1 MPGGGLSLFTQMK
14 KLRWQILVVVFTL
27 IVVGVLLL
35 SQKPSLIPATPE
47 PVSGGI
53 YTEALVGSF
62 GRLNPLLDINN
73 PADRDIDRLLF
84 SSLIRFDSKGVPQP
98 DLAESWGVS
107 EDGMIYNFTLRDN
120 ATWQDGTPVTSD
132 DVLFTIS
139 LLRSEYS
146 AYPADVHSLW
156 DNVEITR
163 VNDKNFK
170 FTLTEPFVPFLDYL
184 TFGVLPEHLLQNV
197 PADQL
202 SSTGFNLS
210 PVGSGPYK
218 FDHLM
223 VDQGKITGVV
233 LAAWENYYG
242 QAPFLQQVV
251 FRYYPDGQSA
261 LAAYRAGEV
270 LGISQI
276 DPDKIASA
284 CSDPNLSCYSSRLPR
299 LTLILLN
306 LGDNQL
312 SFFQDKKVRIALMA
326 GLNRQWIVA
335 QILKGQGIIA
345 DSPIL
350 PGTWAYYGGGDQ
362 VGFNPDGAIEELK
375 AAGYVLPPDGTVR
388 AKDSTPLS
396 FTLAYPDDGLHT
408 QLAQTIQ
415 QNWAKIGVEV
425 KLQAVSYDSL
435 LNDYLAPH
443 SYQAALVDLDMSR
456 SYDPDPYPFWH
467 QAEIT
472 GGQNY
477 SQWDNR
483 TASEYLENARVVADM
498 NVRMRLYRNFQVI
511 FARELPALLLYYPVH
526 TFAIDQR
533 VQAVQAA
540 PLYEPADRFNQ
551 IESWYL
557 ITRQANDQMQPT
569 ATGR

>member
-1 MPGGGLSLFTQMK
+1 MK
-14 KLRWQILVVVFTL
+14 KLRWQILVVLLTL

-35 SQKPSLIPATPE
+35 SQKPSQAPAAPE
-47 PVSGGI
+47 PVIGGI

-84 SSLIRFDSKGVPQP
+84 SSLIRFDSQGVPQP

-132 DVLFTIS
+132 DVLFTIN

-202 SSTGFNLS
+202 ASANFNLS
-210 PVGSGPYK
+210 PVGTGPYK
-218 FDHLM
+218 LDHL
-223 VDQGKITGVV
+223 VVEQGKITGVV
-233 LAAWENYYG
+233 LSAWENYYG
-242 QAPFLQQVV
+242 QAPFLQQIV
-251 FRYYPDGQSA
+251 FRYYPDARSA
-261 LAAYRAGEV
+261 VDAYHAGEV
-270 LGISQI
+270 LGISQVSPELI
-276 DPDKIASA
+276 PSV
-284 CSDPNLSCYSSRLPR
+284 CSDPNISCYSSRLPR

-306 LGDNQL
+306 LGDSQL
-312 SFFQDKKVRIALMA
+312 PFFQDKKVRSALMA
-326 GLNRQWIVA
+326 GLNRQWMVA
-335 QILKGQGIIA
+335 QILKGQAIVA
-345 DSPIL
+345 DSPLL
-350 PGTWAYYGGGDQ
+350 PGTWAYYSSPDQ
-362 VGFNPDGAIEELK
+362 VAYNPDGAIEALK
-375 AAGYVLPPDGTVR
+375 AAGYVLPPDGAVR
-388 AKDSTPLS
+388 AKDNTPLS
-396 FTLAYPDDGLHT
+396 FTLTYPDDNLHA

-415 QNWAKIGVEV
+415 QNWGKIGVEV
-425 KLQAVSYDSL
+425 KLKAASYDSL
-435 LNDYLAPH
+435 LKDYLVPR
-443 SYQAALVDLDMSR
+443 SYQAALVDLDFSR

-467 QAEIT
+467 QAEIS

-483 TASEYLENARVVADM
+483 TASEYLENARVMADM
-498 NVRMRLYRNFQVI
+498 NVRTRLYRNFQVI
-511 FARELPALLLYYPVH
+511 FARELPALLLYYPVY
-526 TFAIDQR
+526 TYAIDQR
-533 VQAVQAA
+533 VQGVQAV
-540 PLYEPADRFNQ
+540 PQFEPADRFNQ
-551 IESWYL
+551 ISNWYL
-557 ITRQANDQMQPT
+557 ITRRSNEEAEST
-569 ATGR
+569 ATGQ